1 MTITTI
7 ALDLSGVMFTKPADW
22 RPFAYAAAELGV
34 AEELLR
40 RVLWHGPDV
49 EAANVGAL
57 TAEQYAA
64 RAATRVG
71 VSAERMFHVIDQIWN
86 SELNAELHRGVA
98 ALKREPGVR
107 VIACTNNWSF
117 LSQQLAKHPI
127 DDFFDDVVNSADV
140 GACKPDR
147 RIYDVLIERAG
158 CAAGH
163 VLFVDDTPENVAAAN
178 ALGIVG
184 IHHVS
189 NDRTLGLLREAVGAG
204 R

>member
-1 MTITTI
+1 MPITTI

-34 AEELLR
+34 SEELLR

-64 RAATRVG
+64 RAAARVG
-71 VSAERMFHVIDQIWN
+71 VSAERMLHVIDQIWN

-98 ALKREPGVR
+98 ALKPAVR

-117 LSQQLAKHPI
+117 LGQQLAKHPI
-127 DDFFDDVVNSADV
+127 DGFFDDVINSADV
-140 GACKPDR
+140 GACKPDA
-147 RIYDVLIERAG
+147 RIYGVLLERAG
-158 CAAGH
+158 CAAEQ
-163 VLFVDDTPENVAAAN
+163 VVFVDDTPENVEAAN
-178 ALGIVG
+178 ALGIRG

-189 NDRTLGLLREAVGAG
+189 NDRTLGLLRAAMDAG